1 MSQTVVDFAPPADL
15 RWLVA
20 TSKRGEEKL
29 AKDRLEHLARR
40 QPAVREIY
48 LPMVLGHPRSRH
60 PIQPMFPRH
69 LFVQVDVVTNGWNA
83 IFTTHGVQSVLR
95 AGDRPAWIKPDRI
108 DFLRGEEESGY
119 VTLRDEPVP
128 QWEAAAPTP
137 DQQWE
142 PGERVS
148 VEGLP
153 WEAVVKKQLD
163 GRRVELLVFVLGID
177 SKPAIAVRDP
187 SHLRRAPSI

>member
-1 MSQTVVDFAPPADL
+1 MNHAAVDFAPEADL
-15 RWLVA
+15 RWMVA
-20 TSKRGEEKL
+20 TTKRGEEKL

-40 QPAVREIY
+40 QPAVRDIY
-48 LPMVLGHPRSRH
+48 LPMVLGHPRSRN

-108 DFLRGEEESGY
+108 SFMQGEEQDGY
-119 VTLRDEPVP
+119 VTLRDEPIP
-128 QWEAAAPTP
+128 QWDAVAPEP
-137 DQQWE
+137 GQQWE
-142 PGERVS
+142 PGDRVS

-153 WEAVVKKQLD
+153 WEAVVNKRLD
-163 GRRVELLVFVLGID
+163 GRRVELLVFVLGTD
-177 SKPAIAVRDP
+177 SKPAIAVRSP
-187 SHLRRAPSI
+187 SHLRRTPSI